1 MKTQLVS
8 GIGVLLVVLPG
19 FTLGLTYLE
28 RGGWPGTADV
38 RWALM
43 GIGVVLLV
51 IANVMER
58 RRRGPEE

>member
-28 RGGWPGTADV
+28 REGWPGVTDV
-38 RWALM
+38 RWTLM
-43 GIGVVLLV
+43 GIGMVLLV
-51 IANVMER
+51 LANVMER
-58 RRRGPEE
+58 RRGGPEG